1 MQKQHSTRTMPYQ
14 PNAPRIRRNAIEH
27 QRFIRP
33 NVSGAVTTSFGGVLM
48 PLAAQGLL
56 REDGMRTSTFGVNL
70 QMAETSAMLI
80 NAVRVT
86 ARAFFVP
93 KLAFERFKDMGTI
106 NRSYAGEAEVDGE
119 VVPWFQPYTEGAEVS
134 AFRKALGLHMP
145 IGETG
150 NTDYV
155 EAYNAIWNYL
165 ATQTSPSLELRQST
179 DDTLA
184 PAFWS
189 NSNMKY
195 VVPTFDDALIEGEV
209 PLSVTGGQ
217 MPVTGFGIGSS
228 SGAGSTQTVYETD
241 KGDEIITYDKAIRGS
256 QNDPNAGL
264 IAKIDATGLPQIYA
278 QLVEDGITVSLA
290 NIQMARETATWARL
304 RTQFQGVSEEWMIDQ
319 LLAGIQV
326 RDEQLRHPIELDM
339 KETTVGM
346 MERYATDAAN
356 LDQSLADGRASLR
369 LQAGIPPT
377 TTGGV
382 FMIVGQ
388 VLPEQVYERQRDYY
402 FAAATVDDLPQRTS
416 DELDPQPVEMVAC
429 KEVDSS
435 HTQGDDLFGYRPL
448 NAKWMR
454 RFTALG
460 GRYFREK
467 PDDPW
472 TQDRNRIW
480 TPEVPDVTLGP
491 DFYLSTDISHEV
503 FNDSNLDPFEWW
515 VNGVAMTEGLTY
527 FGPALREATDDY
539 DKVIAQVDGSRLAGD
554 GTDTPAAPVTEEE

>member
-1 MQKQHSTRTMPYQ
+1 MNDFKQHSSRISPYQ
-14 PNAPRIRRNAIEH
+14 PNAPRVRRTPIEH

-33 NVSGAVTTSFGGVLM
+33 NISGAVTSSYGGVLM
-48 PLAAQGLL
+48 PLAAHGLL

-70 QMAETSAMLI
+70 QMSETSQMLI

-106 NRSYAGEAEVDGE
+106 NRSYAGEQEIDGT
-119 VVPWFQPYTEGAEVS
+119 VVPWFQPYIEGLGAPS
-134 AFRKALGLHMP
+134 AFTRALGLHMP
-145 IGETG
+145 PGEQP
-150 NTDYV
+150 NTDYL

-165 ATQTSPSLELRQST
+165 AAQTSPSLVPRDST
-179 DDTLA
+179 DDSLA

-209 PLSVTGGQ
+209 PLTVTEAKL
-217 MPVTGFGIGSS
+217 PVKGIGATSATLSAS
-228 SGAGSTQTVYETD
+228 SGEAIGSGGEPFQ
-241 KGDEIITYDKAIRGS
+241 RGS
-256 QNDPNAGL
+256 AATTTSFAGPPENM
-264 IAKIDATGLPQIYA
+264 DIYA
-278 QLVEDGITVSLA
+278 QLAADGITVSLA
-290 NIQMARETATWARL
+290 NIQTARETASWARL
-304 RTQFQGVSEEWMIDQ
+304 RTQFQGTSEEWMIDQ
-319 LLAGIQV
+319 LLAGIRI

-339 KETTVGM
+339 QETTVGM
-346 MERYATDAAN
+346 FERYATDSPN
-356 LDQSLADGRASLR
+356 LDQSLSDGRASLQ
-369 LQAGIPPT
+369 LTAGIPAV

-402 FAAATVDDLPQRTS
+402 YAASTVDELPFRTS
-416 DELDPQPVEMVAC
+416 DELDPQPVEMVSC

-435 HTQGDDLFGYRPL
+435 HQQPDDLFGYRPL

-454 RFTALG
+454 RYTALG
-460 GRYFREK
+460 GRYYRES
-467 PDDPW
+467 PADPW
-472 TQDRNRIW
+472 SQDRNRIW
-480 TPEVPDVTLGP
+480 TPEVQNVTLGP
-491 DFYLSTDISHEV
+491 DFYLSTNISHEV
-503 FNDSNLDPFEWW
+503 FNDSNVDPFEWW

-539 DKVIAQVDGSRLAGD
+539 DSVAAQVDTSRLAGD
-554 GTDTPAAPVTEEE
+554 GTDEPALEPAEPE

>member
-1 MQKQHSTRTMPYQ
+1 MNKQHSRQSAPYQ

-33 NVSGAVTTSFGGVLM
+33 NVSGAVSTSYGGVLM
-48 PLAAQGLL
+48 PLAAHGLL
-56 REDGMRTSTFGVNL
+56 REDGMRTSRFGVNL

-93 KLAFERFKDMGTI
+93 KLAFERFNDMGTI
-106 NRSYAGEAEVDGE
+106 NRSYAGEAEIDGS
-119 VVPWFQPYTEGAEVS
+119 VVPWFQPYVDGGEPS
-134 AFRKALGLHMP
+134 PFRRALGLHMP
-145 IGETG
+145 NGENG
-150 NTDYV
+150 NTDYL

-165 ATQTSPSLELRQST
+165 AMQTSPSLEPRDGL
-179 DDTLA
+179 DDSLA

-209 PLSVTGGQ
+209 PLTVTGAQ
-217 MPVTGFGIGSS
+217 MPVRGIG
-228 SGAGSTQTVYETD
+228 TVDNTDAPALNVKETD
-241 KGDEIITYDKAIRGS
+241 GTTRDYTNAQSIDGVGKWYGETVAADGTFF
-256 QNDPNAGL
+256 PN
-264 IAKIDATGLPQIYA
+264 IYA
-278 QLVEDGITVSLA
+278 QLEQDGITVSLA
-290 NIQMARETATWARL
+290 NIQTARETAAWARL

-319 LLAGIQV
+319 MLSGIRI

-346 MERYATDAAN
+346 MERYATDSGN
-356 LDQSLADGRASLR
+356 LDQSLSDGRASLE
-369 LQAGIPPT
+369 LTAGIPAV

-382 FMIVGQ
+382 FMIVAQ
-388 VLPEQVYERQRDYY
+388 VLPEQVYERQRDYF
-402 FAAATVDDLPQRTS
+402 FAAQTVDDLPFRTS
-416 DELDPQPVEMVAC
+416 DELDPQPVEMVSC

-435 HTQGDDLFGYRPL
+435 HEQGDDLFGYRPL

-454 RFTALG
+454 RHTALG
-460 GRYFREK
+460 GRYFRES
-467 PDDPW
+467 PTDPW
-472 TQDRNRIW
+472 VQDRNRIW
-480 TPEVPDVTLGP
+480 TPEVENVTLGP
-491 DFYLSTDISHEV
+491 DFYLATDISHEV

-515 VNGVAMTEGLTY
+515 VNGIAMTEGLTY

-539 DKVIAQVDGSRLAGD
+539 DSVAAQVDRSRLAGD
-554 GTDTPAAPVTEEE
+554 GSDDPAASDEAE